1 MNERVSQYE
10 RGVISNWV
18 RRIVTSTVMAEE
30 RNTLS
35 MDQPHY
41 TRALS
46 PSPPFLARCALSTI
60 FFLNG
65 VVLAS

>member
-1 MNERVSQYE
+1 
-10 RGVISNWV
+10 
-18 RRIVTSTVMAEE
+18 MAEE